1 MISSRKMSSSSRR
14 MFQNFRIRPTNSSF
28 FQFSIRNS
36 QTKFAQ
42 RGVCF
47 VLIPLFLSAPFN
59 RLRIHLFFQFSKPIP
74 DFQFSK
80 RSRNHEI
87 NRQKEGV
94 LFDDFDQRQKQC
106 VKTNTAQRRARSA
119 LWGRKRDAKL
129 DAARP
134 NRDRIGSA
142 CHIDHGIRR
151 HSGRNSANYRAGH

>member
-1 MISSRKMSSSSRR
+1 MVFNLLTICKG
-14 MFQNFRIRPTNSSF
+14 QNPGFLRPTNSSF

-47 VLIPLFLSAPFN
+47 VLMPLFFSAPFN

-87 NRQKEGV
+87 I
-94 LFDDFDQRQKQC
+94 
-106 VKTNTAQRRARSA
+106 VKKKGFFLTILTSVKNNA
-119 LWGRKRDAKL
+119 
-129 DAARP
+129 
-134 NRDRIGSA
+134 
-142 CHIDHGIRR
+142 
-151 HSGRNSANYRAGH
+151 